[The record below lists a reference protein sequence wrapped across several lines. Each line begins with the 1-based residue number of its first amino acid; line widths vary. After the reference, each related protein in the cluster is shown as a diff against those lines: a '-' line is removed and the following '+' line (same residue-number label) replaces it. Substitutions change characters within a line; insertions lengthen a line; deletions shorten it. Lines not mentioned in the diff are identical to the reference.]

1 MSQRGDGGI
10 QPDRALALGD
20 KETQEHAKCVGTILS
35 RPPSAGT
42 VLLQNKRSQSV
53 CIKSAWFLSKP
64 PKQLANV
71 NAVVVEGHITST
83 PLLAHPLTERRQQ
96 SGIASR
102 GLGRPQGNDPAASY
116 ACSVGSGIDSNGGRI
131 AQEMTRST
139 YTLAGR
145 GDGPNRRSVPPLE
158 DVCAQ

>member
-102 GLGRPQGNDPAASY
+102 GLGRPQGNDPVISRVGEEQARTMDHFQPLRMLVVWAVASTQM
-116 ACSVGSGIDSNGGRI
+116 AVESRK
-131 AQEMTRST
+131 R
-139 YTLAGR
+139 
-145 GDGPNRRSVPPLE
+145 
-158 DVCAQ
+158 